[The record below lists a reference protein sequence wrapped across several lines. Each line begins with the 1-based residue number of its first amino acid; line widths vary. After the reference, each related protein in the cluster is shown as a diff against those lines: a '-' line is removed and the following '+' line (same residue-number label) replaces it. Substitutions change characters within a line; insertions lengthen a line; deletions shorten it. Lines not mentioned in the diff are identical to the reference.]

1 MEHKFP
7 CPITAEKDLS
17 IYEDYLKGDN
27 GKNTAENALCNA
39 ENISN
44 YEMKIESRNGCRLMP
59 TASQMPEKL
68 SNSAFFS
75 AYLRNHI
82 GKLIKVESLI
92 GNCLESRTG
101 TLIQVGADYI
111 VIKLYKS
118 CSTTVCDGP
127 SIKYITII
135 HNNNLNNAVLF

>member
-17 IYEDYLKGDN
+17 IYEDYLNSDDC
-27 GKNTAENALCNA
+27 KNTAETAICNTQ
-39 ENISN
+39 NTKG
-44 YEMKIESRNGCRLMP
+44 YEMKIESSRGCQLMP

-68 SNSAFFS
+68 SNSAFFP

-92 GNCLESRTG
+92 GNCLESRIG

-111 VIKLYKS
+111 VIKLYQS
-118 CSTTVCDGP
+118 CSTMVCDGA

-135 HNNNLNNAVLF
+135 HNNDLNNAVLF